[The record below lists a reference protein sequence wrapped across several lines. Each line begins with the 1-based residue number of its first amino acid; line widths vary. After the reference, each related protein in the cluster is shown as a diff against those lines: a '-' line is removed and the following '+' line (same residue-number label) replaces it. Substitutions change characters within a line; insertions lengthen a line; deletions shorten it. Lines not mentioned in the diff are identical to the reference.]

1 LKEIERALLAEL
13 QRSQPVIAYWKLV
26 GSLGLHEQRVL
37 DSLHRLC
44 EEGLVFAHRDGWR
57 LTPEGAR
64 VAQRIGGDSQVEAN
78 GGGKPR
84 PNEGIAWR
92 PPSKGFFLDLRL
104 RNPFYA
110 DLSIRKPKRLRRW

>member
-1 LKEIERALLAEL
+1 VPSSTAQELYSALL
-13 QRSQPVIAYWKLV
+13 
-26 GSLGLHEQRVL
+26 GL
-37 DSLHRLC
+37 
-44 EEGLVFAHRDGWR
+44 A
-57 LTPEGAR
+57 
-64 VAQRIGGDSQVEAN
+64 GDSQVEAN

-84 PNEGIAWR
+84 LNEGIAWR